1 MLDFYII
8 KDEQPKPNYP
18 EQVNLE
24 FISGLDSRTFDNLI
38 SKGVI
43 DSRFDYYSDFRWNN
57 SLIKQ
62 INSKVSKIKNS
73 DSDIDKL
80 NLILKKALEL
90 ECGII
95 AYCD

>member
-18 EQVNLE
+18 EQANLV
-24 FISGLDSRTFDNLI
+24 FISGLDSGTFDNLI
-38 SKGVI
+38 SKGII
-43 DSRFDYYSDFRWNN
+43 DSRFDYYSDFRWNSN
-57 SLIKQ
+57 LIEQ

-80 NLILKKALEL
+80 NLILKKALESK
-90 ECGII
+90 CGII

>member
-24 FISGLDSRTFDNLI
+24 FITGLDSGTFDNLI
-38 SKGVI
+38 RKGII
-43 DSRFDYYSDFRWNN
+43 DSRFDYYSDFRWD
-57 SLIKQ
+57 SYLIEQ

-80 NLILKKALEL
+80 NLIIKKALEL
-90 ECGII
+90 KCGII

>member
-1 MLDFYII
+1 MLDFYLI

-18 EQVNLE
+18 EKANLE
-24 FISGLDSRTFDNLI
+24 FILGLDSRTFANLI
-38 SKGVI
+38 GKGII
-43 DSRFDYYSDFRWNN
+43 DSRFDYYSDFRWNSN
-57 SLIKQ
+57 LIEQ
-62 INSKVSKIKNS
+62 INSKASKIKNS

-90 ECGII
+90 KFGII